1 MYSPQITSCSSQG
14 MRVLRQCKLPREEVI
29 FFAIQHENFRPWKKE
44 MNKAVTMLPNCP
56 MFAVRLWITMP
67 LYRWPIGSLPS
78 TCIVCT
84 PTALHWGRLLPAG
97 INSWSVDCMYVCI
110 NVCTCVCMYSYV
122 RMHVACCTVKMLEQK
137 LLTSNNRRSEIQR
150 KRRNAKLRVEHF
162 ETFTQIPEF
171 TPSCGVISNLTDY
184 LFIFEGHCIPKLQ
197 TELWRHGCWVE
208 CPGNS
213 QRLRHLPWVRHE
225 IRRVLCR
232 YPKLVAP
239 SWLQAAQL
247 QLWL

>member
-1 MYSPQITSCSSQG
+1 MNHYAPLSLTNRKSSVHLHALYSH
-14 MRVLRQCKLPREEVI
+14 R
-29 FFAIQHENFRPWKKE
+29 
-44 MNKAVTMLPNCP
+44 
-56 MFAVRLWITMP
+56 
-67 LYRWPIGSLPS
+67 
-78 TCIVCT
+78 
-84 PTALHWGRLLPAG
+84 TALRTFAPRRYQLVICGL
-97 INSWSVDCMYVCI
+97 
-110 NVCTCVCMYSYV
+110 YV
-122 RMHVACCTVKMLEQK
+122 RTYVRVYVACCTVKMLEQK

-150 KRRNAKLRVEHF
+150 KRRNAKLRVQHF

-171 TPSCGVISNLTDY
+171 TPSCGVISDLTDY

-197 TELWRHGCWVE
+197 TELWRHGCLVE